1 MVFSDSWLYILGIQ
15 ILIQE
20 VLMYSQIVWCIYLFF
35 SYLLLVSGCGWVYTS
50 LCTFLFKP
58 AWHSATRHCMMGSK
72 PQGGDP
78 TALWGSSPQIIQN
91 LSRSQ
96 HPAEWPQHPNKTPSE
111 LYKYT
116 LYQTVWFLSAFAL
129 QEAQHTQVCQER
141 LIYTFSPP
149 SLNLAQVSPCTSTF
163 EWFFFLVHCVNTDK
177 QAPGKHTGARRS
189 CKLLWSSEKIN
200 RPAW

>member
-116 LYQTVWFLSAFAL
+116 LYQTVWFYLPLRYRKRSTLKCAKKGLFTLLA
-129 QEAQHTQVCQER
+129 
-141 LIYTFSPP
+141 PP
-149 SLNLAQVSPCTSTF
+149 P
-163 EWFFFLVHCVNTDK
+163 
-177 QAPGKHTGARRS
+177 
-189 CKLLWSSEKIN
+189 
-200 RPAW
+200 